1 MASGGGL
8 GGDGYSRGRSMTGII
23 VTTSPS
29 ATSRHAARRGG
40 ARFRRQ
46 VTSLA
51 RRETRGSATRAR
63 RTHAGGARAGGA
75 LELRPGCAAAAAPDS
90 AQHRSASAIGDGE
103 NAAVAYRRGWL
114 FRLAVLGAGARR
126 GVKTRRNRGVRVH
139 ANEHTNTR

>member
-29 ATSRHAARRGG
+29 ATSRHVARRGG

-63 RTHAGGARAGGA
+63 RTPAGGARAGGA

-90 AQHRSASAIGDGE
+90 AQHRSAPAIGDGE
-103 NAAVAYRRGWL
+103 AECRSCVSALLALSPHSAWRG
-114 FRLAVLGAGARR
+114 REKGDEDKTKQGSPHAR
-126 GVKTRRNRGVRVH
+126 
-139 ANEHTNTR
+139 